1 MRSEDAVEIVRA
13 SLALAFPTA
22 SAEGLTRAAETVIRW
37 GTEEVAEDLNAGL
50 TTRMLLDLVQVAG
63 IPPEDFR
70 LAEPDRPFA
79 DPAAYRT
86 WSRTE
91 GMPLLPLLPRPP
103 DDPTTPHDPS
113 RPDGRSGPDGRDGR
127 PRPDGPSGA
136 TPQQ

>member
-22 SAEGLTRAAETVIRW
+22 SAEGLNRAAETVIRW
-37 GTEEVAEDLNAGL
+37 GTEGVADDLNAGL
-50 TTRMLLDLVQVAG
+50 TTRMLLDLLQVAG
-63 IPPEDFR
+63 ISPEDFR
-70 LAEPDRPFA
+70 LAEPDHPFA
-79 DPAAYRT
+79 EPAEYRT

-103 DDPTTPHDPS
+103 DNPTTPHDPP
-113 RPDGRSGPDGRDGR
+113 RPDGTSGRDGR

-136 TPQQ
+136 TPRQ

>member
-37 GTEEVAEDLNAGL
+37 GTEEVAEELNAGL
-50 TTRMLLDLVQVAG
+50 TTRMLLDLLQVAG

-70 LAEPDRPFA
+70 LAEPDHPFA

-103 DDPTTPHDPS
+103 DDPTTPHGPS
-113 RPDGRSGPDGRDGR
+113 RPDGPSGPDGRDGR

-136 TPQQ
+136 PPQQ